1 MENQRM
7 NHMYP
12 IGWDVKHM
20 RLIIGYGHNGAQPG
34 YLTMMR
40 YHPGTHTSYILFVNY
55 FDFDGFQAEADG
67 MKK

>member
-1 MENQRM
+1 M

-55 FDFDGFQAEADG
+55 FDF
-67 MKK
+67 